1 MTIDRNSIPNRD
13 ARLDRLFDEHDGS
26 HKNHCD
32 LCLLMSLVVH
42 FAAEAVL
49 ARHDFEKPDAASEP
63 AA

>member
-13 ARLDRLFDEHDGS
+13 QRLDRLFDEHDGS

-32 LCLLMSLVVH
+32 ICLLMTLVVH

-49 ARHDFEKPDAASEP
+49 ARLTDDDLENPDAE
-63 AA
+63 